1 MSKNLIVV
9 FPSFGP
15 RTQNLFGD
23 VKRQSAPVL
32 QDYSMWTGIGKSERS
47 VPREEQSTC
56 CRIDTVFS

>member
-9 FPSFGP
+9 FPSFGY
-15 RTQNLFGD
+15 RATHSQ
-23 VKRQSAPVL
+23 APVL